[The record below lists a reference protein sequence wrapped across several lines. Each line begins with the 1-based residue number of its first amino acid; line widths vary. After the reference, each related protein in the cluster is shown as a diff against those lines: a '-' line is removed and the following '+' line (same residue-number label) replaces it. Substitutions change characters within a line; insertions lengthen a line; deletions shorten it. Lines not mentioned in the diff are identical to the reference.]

1 MTKEELE
8 AMGIFGVE
16 SESELAVKPEKNH
29 EFAQNHHG
37 MMSGS
42 SIGLII
48 IEPASEAE
56 IAEATK
62 RLDVAINALAA
73 KGLDVDY
80 CTKEEA
86 VKAKAKGLY
95 EEWEVASRALT
106 RLQNTEFG
114 QTAKSYLDEI
124 VSQRRRVFNPKRPKK
139 FNGNAATRW
148 GNNQEEESVKRFEAM
163 QAYEGLTGL
172 KLEKTGDKQEFV
184 RLGYVNVSTKTFFDS
199 ELGFNATKRQGF
211 DFSEWFGCT
220 PDSIETVGE
229 LIRSVDF
236 EDVRDHKIPREF
248 KNPSSGVVFDR
259 YRELKTPLD
268 LKKEN
273 VNYYWQVIAQM
284 ACLDAPF
291 AQWIAYDC
299 DVINEAERFVVIDF
313 ERDLA
318 VERALIDL
326 LFKAV
331 QYIQE
336 RI

>member
-16 SESELAVKPEKNH
+16 SESELAVKSPEKTH

-42 SIGLII
+42 SIGLVI
-48 IEPASEAE
+48 IEPASDAE
-56 IAEATK
+56 INDAK
-62 RLDVAINALAA
+62 DRLRKIGIELAS
-73 KGLDVDY
+73 KGLLVFNDAGNVL
-80 CTKEEA
+80 CSEE
-86 VKAKAKGLY
+86 VAKANKAITLWRDYG
-95 EEWEVASRALT
+95 VASRALAK
-106 RLQNTEFG
+106 LENSDFS

-124 VSQRRRVFNPKRPKK
+124 VSQRRRVFNPERPRAFK
-139 FNGNAATRW
+139 GNAATEW
-148 GNNQEEESVKRFEAM
+148 GNGKELEAIA
-163 QAYEGLTGL
+163 AYEALTGL

-184 RLGYVNVSTKTFFDS
+184 RLGYVESVD
-199 ELGFNATKRQGF
+199 F

-220 PDSIETVGE
+220 PDS
-229 LIRSVDF
+229 LLSSCNDWL
-236 EDVRDHKIPREF
+236 PCEF

-259 YRELKTPLD
+259 YRELKNQLD

-273 VNYYWQVIAQM
+273 ALYYWQCVSQM
-284 ACLDAPF
+284 ACLDAPY

-299 DVINEAERFVVIDF
+299 DIKKEYCKTPADRFVIIDF

-318 VERALIDL
+318 AEKVLIDSL
-326 LFKAV
+326 YKAV